1 MEKLGKNLPLSLL
14 SQKLV
19 TLLALAT
26 GQRIQTLASLQLKNV
41 FFSPTEA
48 RIRVTD
54 LLKTSK
60 PHAVGTTLVLP
71 KFQERPLVCPVGT
84 LEKYLAVTK
93 VLRGTSSK
101 LFLCTTR
108 PFGPASTTTLSRW
121 LRSFSFG

>member
-1 MEKLGKNLPLSLL
+1 MEKLGENLPLSLL

-84 LEKYLAVTK
+84 LEKISC
-93 VLRGTSSK
+93 RN
-101 LFLCTTR
+101 
-108 PFGPASTTTLSRW
+108 
-121 LRSFSFG
+121 